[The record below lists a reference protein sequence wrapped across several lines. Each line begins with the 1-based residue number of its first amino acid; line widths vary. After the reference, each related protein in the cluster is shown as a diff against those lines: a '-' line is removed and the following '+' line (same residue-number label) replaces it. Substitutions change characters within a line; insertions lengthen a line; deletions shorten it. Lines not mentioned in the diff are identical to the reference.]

1 MPQMKLD
8 NSPKGQRQIIRSRSD
23 DIPSY
28 PSDPHD
34 KIDHFQTIGSSNA
47 NKLSQKSDSTKH
59 PELEGHSRHKPLRS
73 DPIDMAETYYDDLH
87 YSVPTASV
95 QRPRMVDV
103 GVLDQ
108 FDRKFHFKDQTP
120 RPDYVR
126 TPRTER
132 TPQGGTG
139 DMWWG
144 QNAS

>member
-8 NSPKGQRQIIRSRSD
+8 NSPKGQRQIIRSRPD

-34 KIDHFQTIGSSNA
+34 KVDHFQTIGSSNA
-47 NKLSQKSDSTKH
+47 TKLSQKSDSTKH
-59 PELEGHSRHKPLRS
+59 PESHSRHDNPLHS
-73 DPIDMAETYYDDLH
+73 DPIDKAETYYDDLH
-87 YSVPTASV
+87 YSVPTSSV

-108 FDRKFHFKDQTP
+108 FDRKFHFKDQP
-120 RPDYVR
+120 ERPDCVR
-126 TPRTER
+126 TPRTAR
-132 TPQGGTG
+132 TPRSGAG

-144 QNAS
+144 QNTS